1 MGYRKPCPFDASKHL
16 TDSFSSGSPVLD
28 DWLKNMAGYNQSQHY
43 TKTFVITDE
52 NDCVVGYHA
61 LCAGMIYRSDTPRK
75 IKGAHAP
82 DEIPVAL
89 LARMAVDRRHQGKGL
104 GAALLRNAL
113 LLVISASQLVA
124 FRAVVVEAADEK
136 AKRFYE
142 HFGFFQIKGMDM
154 KLVLSTADILKSSVE
169 ACHDRDCC

>member
-1 MGYRKPCPFDASKHL
+1 MGYRRPCPFDASKHL
-16 TDSFSSGSPVLD
+16 TDSFSSGSLVLD
-28 DWLKNMAGYNQSQHY
+28 DWLKNMAGYNQTQHY
-43 TKTFVITDE
+43 TRTFVITDE

-61 LCAGMIYRSDTPRK
+61 LCAGMIYRSDVPRK

-89 LARMAVDRRHQGKGL
+89 LARMAVDKNHQDKGL

-113 LLVISASQLVA
+113 LLVISSSQLVA
-124 FRAVVVEAADEK
+124 FRAIVIDGMGEN

-142 HFGFFQIKGMDM
+142 HFGFVQIKGLDM
-154 KLVLSTADILKSSVE
+154 KLVLSTADILNSSLE
-169 ACHDRDCC
+169 ACDGRDCC